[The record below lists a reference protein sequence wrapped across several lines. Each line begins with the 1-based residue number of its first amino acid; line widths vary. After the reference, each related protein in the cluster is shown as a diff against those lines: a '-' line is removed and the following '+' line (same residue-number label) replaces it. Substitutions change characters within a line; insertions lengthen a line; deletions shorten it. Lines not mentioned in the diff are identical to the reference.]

1 MSSIWKIYL
10 KNMKEEFVKM
20 AELLCSKNVENVALA
35 WILINNYVKVNRP
48 SAVPLEKGKSY
59 FITRVNSIDVY
70 RDVQV
75 YQGREKL
82 NSINVL
88 HVVDRMNK
96 HWSIREHWILEI
108 VPHHLEIQ

>member
-1 MSSIWKIYL
+1 
-10 KNMKEEFVKM
+10 MKEEFVKM

>member
-10 KNMKEEFVKM
+10 KNMKEEFAKM
-20 AELLCSKNVENVALA
+20 SELLRSKDLADVELG
-35 WILINNYVKVNRP
+35 WLLINNYVKANRP
-48 SAVPLEKGKSY
+48 SAVSLEKGKSY